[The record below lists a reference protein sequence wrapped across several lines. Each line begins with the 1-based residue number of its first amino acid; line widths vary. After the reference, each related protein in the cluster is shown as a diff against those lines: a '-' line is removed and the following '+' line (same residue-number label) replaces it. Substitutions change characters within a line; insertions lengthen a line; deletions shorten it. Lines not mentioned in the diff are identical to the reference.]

1 MKHRF
6 ISSSLASAVLLAGA
20 SAIADVS
27 VVWTAPADGSVFPVG
42 TLVNPVGAATAS
54 GVIGGTAGLDL
65 ALVLDSS
72 GSMTTVNSGKSRQ
85 QWQRDAAIALV
96 NALPQLNTSVSVVE
110 FDSDANTVRTLT
122 PLVPDKNLVI
132 DAINAVDASGSTTIG
147 AGISLAGSELTG
159 SNHTTG
165 RNQVMVV
172 ISDGSSSGSPGES
185 ADSAA
190 LLGVDQIH
198 SVGIP
203 GHVVATMRSIVDGF
217 DDNFAASSD
226 NHGTYTGFSTGDD
239 LNGLIALF
247 SGTGGSLVGLSSVD
261 VTLPN
266 GTVLNSVQDGLGN
279 FTVPTIGSWPI
290 QAGPNVF
297 TALATATDGST
308 ASATLTLFGR
318 QQSSTVPDAGHS
330 LALLGLG
337 VFGLLPLSRRF
348 RR

>member
-1 MKHRF
+1 MNHRL
-6 ISSSLASAVLLAGA
+6 ITSSLASAVLLAGVSA
-20 SAIADVS
+20 SADVS
-27 VVWTAPADGSVFPVG
+27 IVWNAPANGTVFPVG

-72 GSMTTVNSGKSRQ
+72 GSMGIFNSGQTRQ

-122 PLVPDKNLVI
+122 PLVPNKNLVI
-132 DAINAVDASGSTTIG
+132 DAINSVNASGGTTIG
-147 AGISLAGSELTG
+147 AGIIEAASELTG
-159 SNHTTG
+159 SNHTSG

-172 ISDGSSSGSPGES
+172 ISDGASSGSPGES
-185 ADSAA
+185 ADTAA
-190 LLGVDQIH
+190 ILGVDQIH

-203 GHVVATMRSIVDGF
+203 GHDAGTMRSIVDGF
-217 DDNFAASSD
+217 DDNFTAVSD
-226 NHGTYTGFSTGDD
+226 NHGTYTGFNSGDD
-239 LNGLIALF
+239 LNSLIALF
-247 SGTGGSLVGLSSVD
+247 SGAGGSLVGLSSVD

-266 GTVLNSVQDGLGN
+266 GTVLSGVQDGLGN

-297 TALATATDGST
+297 TALATATDGAT

-318 QQSSTVPDAGHS
+318 QPTNSVPDAGHS

-337 VFGLLPLSRRF
+337 VFGLLPLSRRI